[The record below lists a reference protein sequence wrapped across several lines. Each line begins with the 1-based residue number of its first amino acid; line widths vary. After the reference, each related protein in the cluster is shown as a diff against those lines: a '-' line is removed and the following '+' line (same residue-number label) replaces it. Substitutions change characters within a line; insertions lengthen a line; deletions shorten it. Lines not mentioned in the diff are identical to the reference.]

1 LSFPALTYPADPIR
15 LAAVKQPEL
24 PDSAKRE
31 KRSTKEGCDVA
42 ISGRGAKSLR
52 HFAQQKTFKRRPSM
66 KNSQK
71 SVGSKHF
78 GFRTV
83 AVISL
88 ALSLCG
94 VATAQNPVIDWNAIA
109 VTTALNGNQMISPG
123 SNTSGGTSLY
133 LAYTHLA
140 IYNAVNAIDHRFQ
153 PYGAEILAPAGASAD
168 AAVISAAYNTLVFYF
183 PDQSASLT
191 TQYMASL
198 GFIPDSQAK
207 DDGVQVGKAAANSI
221 IAMRAGDGRGASVP
235 YIFPSVP
242 TAGVW
247 IPTPPAHLLPQTPW
261 VGQMVPF
268 TMSSA
273 SQFLPDEPPPA
284 LTSTQWADD
293 YNEVKTLGAVNS
305 AVRTPKQ
312 TEIGLFWTEQTS
324 KQYARAFRALAVGRA
339 LNTSDTARLFAMVWT
354 AVADSFIGCMNAK
367 YHFSFWRPVTAIQNG
382 DIDGNSAT
390 VADPTW
396 MPLGTTP
403 NHPEYPAAHG
413 CLTGAVSEI
422 LKGYF
427 GTPNVNFTVS
437 STVFNPA
444 HVHTFDS
451 VKDLEKEVGVARIYA
466 GFHYHHSVV
475 QGFVLGQH
483 VAQQVLVN
491 FFQPVASH

>member
-1 LSFPALTYPADPIR
+1 
-15 LAAVKQPEL
+15 
-24 PDSAKRE
+24 
-31 KRSTKEGCDVA
+31 
-42 ISGRGAKSLR
+42 
-52 HFAQQKTFKRRPSM
+52 M

-71 SVGSKHF
+71 SVGSEHF

-88 ALSLCG
+88 ALALCN
-94 VATAQNPVIDWNAIA
+94 VARAQNAVIDWNAIA
-109 VTTALNGNQMISPG
+109 VTAALKANQTVSPA
-123 SNTSGGTSLY
+123 SNTSGGTSIY

-153 PYGAEILAPAGASAD
+153 PYGAEIPALAGASVD
-168 AAVISAAYNTLVFYF
+168 AAVISAAYNTLVFYL
-183 PDQSASLT
+183 PDQWASLNA
-191 TQYMASL
+191 QYLAAL
-198 GFIPDSQAK
+198 GVIPDGQAK

-221 IAMRAGDGRGASVP
+221 IALRAGDGRSANVP
-235 YIFPSVP
+235 YVFPSVP

-273 SQFLPDEPPPA
+273 SQFLPDEVPPA
-284 LTSTQWADD
+284 LTSQDWADD
-293 YNEVKTLGAVNS
+293 YNQVKTLGAVNS
-305 AVRTPKQ
+305 TVRTAGQ

-324 KQYARAFRALAVGRA
+324 KQYARAFRALAVGHA
-339 LNTSDTARLFAMVWT
+339 LNTSDTARLFAMMWT

-367 YHFSFWRPVTAIQNG
+367 YHFSFWRPVTAIQNAG
-382 DIDGNSAT
+382 LDGNPAT
-390 VADPTW
+390 VPDPTW
-396 MPLGTTP
+396 MPLGITP

-413 CLTGAVSEI
+413 CVTGAVSGI

-427 GTPNVNFTVS
+427 GTPDVNFTVS

-444 HVHTFDS
+444 HVHTFS
-451 VKDLEKEVGVARIYA
+451 STKDLETEVEYARIYA
-466 GFHYHHSVV
+466 GFHYHHSLV

-491 FFQPVASH
+491 FFQPVASQ

>member
-1 LSFPALTYPADPIR
+1 MPVR
-15 LAAVKQPEL
+15 RV
-24 PDSAKRE
+24 SAK
-31 KRSTKEGCDVA
+31 KGLGYIA
-42 ISGRGAKSLR
+42 ISGAIRTKSAPPFVAKEPS
-52 HFAQQKTFKRRPSM
+52 QGERPTM
-66 KNSQK
+66 ENSQK
-71 SVGSKHF
+71 SVALKHF

-83 AVISL
+83 ALFSL
-88 ALSLCG
+88 VLMLCC
-94 VATAQNPVIDWNAIA
+94 VAAAQNAVIDWNAIA
-109 VTTALNGNQMISPG
+109 VTAALNANQAMSPG

-140 IYNAVNAIDHRFQ
+140 IYDAVNAIDHRFQ
-153 PYGAEILAPAGASAD
+153 PYGPEIPAPAGASVD
-168 AAVISAAYNTLVFYF
+168 AAVISAAYNTLVSYL
-183 PDQSASLT
+183 PDQAGFLNA
-191 TQYMASL
+191 QYMAAL
-198 GFIPDSQAK
+198 AAIPNGQAK
-207 DDGVQVGKAAANSI
+207 DDGVTVGLASAMSI
-221 IAMRAGDGRGASVP
+221 IAMRAGDGRGANVP
-235 YIFPSVP
+235 YTFPAGP

-261 VGQMVPF
+261 VSQMVPF

-293 YNEVKTLGAVNS
+293 YNQVKTLGAVNS
-305 AVRTPKQ
+305 AVRTAQQ

-339 LNTSDTARLFAMVWT
+339 LNTSDTAHLFAMVWT

-382 DIDGNSAT
+382 GIDGNSAT
-390 VADPTW
+390 VPDPTW

-413 CLTGAVSEI
+413 CLTGAISEI

-444 HVHTFDS
+444 HVHTFNS
-451 VKDLEKEVGVARIYA
+451 TNDLEQEVGDARIYA

-483 VAQQVLVN
+483 VAHQVLEN

>member
-1 LSFPALTYPADPIR
+1 
-15 LAAVKQPEL
+15 
-24 PDSAKRE
+24 
-31 KRSTKEGCDVA
+31 
-42 ISGRGAKSLR
+42 
-52 HFAQQKTFKRRPSM
+52 M

-71 SVGSKHF
+71 SVGSGHF

-88 ALSLCG
+88 ALALCG
-94 VATAQNPVIDWNAIA
+94 VAKAQNAVIDWNSIA
-109 VTTALNGNQMISPG
+109 VTTALNGNQTISPA
-123 SNTSGGTSLY
+123 SNAAGGMSIY
-133 LAYTHLA
+133 LAYSHLA
-140 IYNAVNAIDHRFQ
+140 IYNAVNAIDHHFQ
-153 PYGAEILAPAGASAD
+153 PYGAEIPAPAGASVD
-168 AAVISAAYNTLVFYF
+168 AAVISAAYNTLIFLF
-183 PDQSASLT
+183 PDQSGPLT
-191 TQYMASL
+191 TQYVAAL
-198 GFIPDSQAK
+198 GLIPDGQAK

-221 IAMRAGDGRGASVP
+221 IAVRAGDGRGANVP
-235 YIFPSVP
+235 YTFPSVP

-261 VGQMVPF
+261 VGQMVPY

-284 LTSTQWADD
+284 LTSTDWADD
-293 YNEVKTLGAVNS
+293 YNQVKTLGAVNS
-305 AVRTPKQ
+305 TVRTAEQ

-324 KQYARAFRALAVGRA
+324 KQYARALRALAVGRA
-339 LNTSDTARLFAMVWT
+339 LDTSDTARLFAMVWT

-382 DIDGNSAT
+382 GLDGNSAT

-396 MPLGTTP
+396 MPLGITP

-413 CLTGAVSEI
+413 CVTGALSGI

-444 HVHTFDS
+444 HVHTFNS
-451 VKDLEKEVGVARIYA
+451 TKDLEKEVEDARIYA

-475 QGFVLGQH
+475 QGLVLGQH
-483 VAQQVLVN
+483 VAQNVLVN